1 MPSRLLPL
9 FLLLLGT
16 GALAQPW
23 SAGVDVFA
31 PVQPALPLARGIDTE
46 HERTYAFAARVER
59 KLTPQIS
66 VGGSAGY
73 RYSESLNTLF
83 TDPDLVI
90 EDKLTTLSA
99 GPFVRYE
106 RPLGPLNGVAEFA
119 IDGGLLLL
127 GGKTRGLNS
136 SWEAS
141 QGYTGFTVAATPRLG
156 LTYAPADR
164 FRVELLAGYRFGYAS
179 IETMVGQEEE
189 PCTVNPDYC
198 GPLFDWRSVDHA
210 GTYGGLDVS
219 LGVRYAWHPP
229 RPREASAP
237 GVQGRRPDMQD
248 RPPVV
253 QSRQAVYV
261 EAGGSGIFYSLNF
274 EHDLGGAPG
283 GLYARI
289 GGSVLPPFPGSEGGF
304 ALGTVALGAVPSG
317 EARRFV
323 PEISAGLVAVTS
335 DSEIVPTV
343 SAGFRL
349 VRPRWFARFVVTVFQ
364 PKDRRDYATGR
375 ETYLLP
381 GLSVGVP
388 F

>member
-1 MPSRLLPL
+1 MLSRSLAALS
-9 FLLLLGT
+9 LLLLGT
-16 GALAQPW
+16 AALAQPW

-46 HERTYAFAARVER
+46 HSRTYAFAARVGR

-83 TDPDLVI
+83 ADPNLLI

-106 RPLGPLNGVAEFA
+106 RPLGPLAGIGEFA

-127 GGKTRGLNS
+127 GGKTQGLGFH
-136 SWEAS
+136 EAT
-141 QGYTGFTVAATPRLG
+141 QNYTGFALAATPRLG
-156 LTYAPADR
+156 LAYAPAGR
-164 FRVELLAGYRFGYAS
+164 FRLELLAGYRFGYAS
-179 IETMVGQEEE
+179 IGTMIGEEEE
-189 PCTVNPDYC
+189 PCTVTPDYC
-198 GPLFDWRSVDHA
+198 GPRFDWRRVDHA

-229 RPREASAP
+229 RPREASS
-237 GVQGRRPDMQD
+237 
-248 RPPVV
+248 PVV
-253 QSRQAVYV
+253 PGRHAFYA
-261 EAGGSGIFYSLNF
+261 EAGGSGIFYSLNY

-283 GLYARI
+283 GLHVRI
-289 GGSVLPPFPGSEGGF
+289 GGSVLPPFPGSDGGF

-317 EARRFV
+317 EVRRFV

-335 DSEIVPTV
+335 DSEVVPTV

-349 VRPRWFARFVVTVFQ
+349 VRPRWFARFVVTAFQ

-375 ETYLLP
+375 ETLFLP
-381 GLSVGVP
+381 GVSVGVP
-388 F
+388 L

>member
-1 MPSRLLPL
+1 MTVASTSALRMPSRLLPL

-46 HERTYAFAARVER
+46 HERTYALAARVGRE
-59 KLTPQIS
+59 LTPQIS

-83 TDPDLVI
+83 ADPDLLI

-106 RPLGPLNGVAEFA
+106 RPLGPLNGVGEFA

-127 GGKTRGLNS
+127 GGKTQGLNS

-156 LTYAPADR
+156 LAYAPADR

-179 IETMVGQEEE
+179 IETMIGQEEE

-210 GTYGGLDVS
+210 GTYGGVDVS

-229 RPREASAP
+229 RARDVSTP
-237 GVQGRRPDMQD
+237 GVPRRHGL
-248 RPPVV
+248 
-253 QSRQAVYV
+253 YV
-261 EAGGSGIFYSLNF
+261 EAGGSGLAYSLNY

-283 GLYARI
+283 GLHLRL
-289 GGSVLPPFPGSEGGF
+289 GGSVLPAFPGGGSGF
-304 ALGTVALGAVPSG
+304 ALGTVALGVVTPG
-317 EARRFV
+317 EARRLV
-323 PEISAGLVAVTS
+323 PEASAGLVAITS
-335 DSEIVPTV
+335 DSEVVPTF

-349 VRPRWFARFVVTVFQ
+349 VRPRWFARLVATVIR
-364 PKDRRDYATGR
+364 PKDRGDYATGR
-375 ETYLLP
+375 VTHILP
-381 GLSVGVP
+381 GLSFGVP
-388 F
+388 L